1 MMAPLRL
8 ACLILDEAGRQGC
21 DVDAVLAGVR
31 AGVLAERDR
40 RSR

>member
-8 ACLILDEAGRQGC
+8 ACLLLDETGRQGC

-31 AGVLAERDR
+31 ADVLAQRDH